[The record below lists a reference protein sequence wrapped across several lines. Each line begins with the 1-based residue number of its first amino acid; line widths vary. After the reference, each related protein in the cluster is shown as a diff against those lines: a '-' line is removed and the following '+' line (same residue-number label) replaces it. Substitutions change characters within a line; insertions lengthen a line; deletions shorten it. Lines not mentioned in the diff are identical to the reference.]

1 MVFDE
6 FHKYTENLIQAQYVV
21 SEIIEHEL
29 TKGEVREEFVMDT
42 IQRGFGNDINLKRGF
57 LPKQSV

>member
-21 SEIIEHEL
+21 SEIIEHE
-29 TKGEVREEFVMDT
+29 T
-42 IQRGFGNDINLKRGF
+42 NKR
-57 LPKQSV
+57 